1 MPVERLLNQ
10 AKALIQQKDF
20 NAVWQYLAL
29 YYRAHP
35 EVIATLMAEIKA
47 GRLEDTLESWVIM
60 ALGKAG
66 IPEANAALR
75 ALVDNDT
82 YPHRSRYR
90 GVVAHLNMED
100 IDNDNL
106 ESLLALSNDWST
118 LEDGK
123 PKVLSGAARHMI
135 GNQLAVMN
143 KQSDGRAEKIAGF
156 PARMAR

>member
-1 MPVERLLNQ
+1 
-10 AKALIQQKDF
+10 
-20 NAVWQYLAL
+20 
-29 YYRAHP
+29 
-35 EVIATLMAEIKA
+35 
-47 GRLEDTLESWVIM
+47 M

-75 ALVDNDT
+75 TLVNDDT

-90 GVVAHLNMED
+90 GCGGHLNIED

-123 PKVLSGAARHMI
+123 LKVLAGAARHMI
-135 GNQLAVMN
+135 GDQLAVMN
-143 KQSDGRAEKIAGF
+143 RKQSDGRALKKISFLQEDGSISTT
-156 PARMAR
+156 RL